1 MTSFELNAK
10 LAVLVDEIAVRVER
24 FQALRDEAPDEV
36 WDEACE
42 QKPWSDTLCDIEY
55 ELETAIAQA

>member
-1 MTSFELNAK
+1 MTSTELNAQ
-10 LAVLVDEIAVRVER
+10 LAALIDQIQVGIEC
-24 FQALRDEAPDEV
+24 FQALREEAPDEV

-42 QKPWSDTLCDIEY
+42 QKPWSDMLCDIEY